1 MEHAFLAHV
10 WALLLALML
19 AMYVILD
26 GFDLGIGVLS
36 LFVSRSDYRRQMMAS
51 IGAVWDA
58 NETWLVLA
66 GGTLF
71 GAFPAA
77 YAVACNALY
86 IPIMVMLFGLVFR
99 AVSLE
104 FRAHSRHKRAWEAAF
119 GLGSL
124 LAVAGQ
130 GFTLGG
136 VLSEINVGAGGE
148 FAGGPW
154 DWLTPLS
161 ALTFVAVGFG
171 YVMIGGAYLIAKAD
185 GLMRRHVRT
194 MVLVFAVVMF
204 AAVAA
209 VTILL
214 PILHDIFARRW
225 IKDPARGFLYAFG
238 VGAAFALVMILLSTR
253 LARSRYLPFA
263 SCIVF
268 FLLALAGGLTA
279 AYPYILPPSLRIV
292 ETASG
297 TPTLIF
303 MLVGIGPLIP
313 LMLLYN
319 LYLYRVF
326 RGQAAQA
333 DEEYQ

>member
-36 LFVSRSDYRRQMMAS
+36 LFISRREYRSQMMAS

-71 GAFPAA
+71 GAFPMA
-77 YAVACNALY
+77 YAIACNALY
-86 IPIMVMLFGLVFR
+86 IPIMAMLFGLILR
-99 AVSLE
+99 AVSFE
-104 FRAHSRHKRAWEAAF
+104 FRSHSRHKQTWEKIF

-136 VLSEINVGAGGE
+136 VLSEIRVDSSGNFVGGA
-148 FAGGPW
+148 W

-161 ALTFVAVGFG
+161 CLTFVAVGFG
-171 YVMIGGAYLIAKAD
+171 YVMIGGSYLIAKAD
-185 GLMRRHVRT
+185 EAMQRQVRK
-194 MVLVFAVVMF
+194 MVLVFALLMF

-209 VTILL
+209 ITIML
-214 PILHDIFARRW
+214 PFLYDVFARRW
-225 IKDPARGFLYAFG
+225 IKDPASRFLYGFG
-238 VGAAFALVMILLSTR
+238 VGAVFALAMILLSTR
-253 LARSRYLPFA
+253 HKQSRYLPFA
-263 SCIVF
+263 SCIIF
-268 FLLALAGGLTA
+268 FLLALAGGLTV
-279 AYPYILPPSLRIV
+279 AYPYILPPSVRIV
-292 ETASG
+292 DAASG
-297 TPTLIF
+297 PPTLLF

-313 LMLLYN
+313 IMLLYN

-326 RGQAAQA
+326 RGQISDGEAY
-333 DEEYQ
+333 E